1 MLRVLG
7 RFLIYQRYPLIP
19 LVSLLCAF
27 AVRLSLN
34 SAVRLSLLRWYLL
47 VHSKPWWF
55 TTGCELQILRAT
67 MWLQV
72 EEVATTEIYWL
83 KACALHFQTSVG
95 YPAFS
100 MSQSET
106 HLFFPIAKYAW
117 YAICWCQV
125 RINCH
130 MVLSKFQPFDHPL
143 ADVLDQKVLRML
155 GYVIARKIKNRVP
168 FLESRR
174 GEV

>member
-1 MLRVLG
+1 M
-7 RFLIYQRYPLIP
+7 
-19 LVSLLCAF
+19 
-27 AVRLSLN
+27 
-34 SAVRLSLLRWYLL
+34 
-47 VHSKPWWF
+47 
-55 TTGCELQILRAT
+55 TGCELQILRAT
-67 MWLQV
+67 MWFQV

-83 KACALHFQTSVG
+83 KACASHFQTSVG

-106 HLFFPIAKYAW
+106 HLFFPIAKYAG

-155 GYVIARKIKNRVP
+155 GYVIARNTKYRILILRKVGGAKVSVQRVR
-168 FLESRR
+168 FKTLL
-174 GEV
+174 GI

>member
-1 MLRVLG
+1 
-7 RFLIYQRYPLIP
+7 
-19 LVSLLCAF
+19 
-27 AVRLSLN
+27 
-34 SAVRLSLLRWYLL
+34 
-47 VHSKPWWF
+47 
-55 TTGCELQILRAT
+55 

-72 EEVATTEIYWL
+72 EEVATTEIY
-83 KACALHFQTSVG
+83 
-95 YPAFS
+95 FS

-143 ADVLDQKVLRML
+143 ADVLDENIFLRKLGDVIVRKLKV
-155 GYVIARKIKNRVP
+155 GCFFGK
-168 FLESRR
+168 
-174 GEV
+174 